1 MHCDMYCTS
10 NNPAFSAVA
19 DTPLH
24 HRRNQALKRITDIA
38 IASASLC
45 LLSPLFALIAL
56 AIFLEQCLQPQK
68 SSIFYT
74 QTRVSQ
80 YGNIFLMYKFR
91 TMIASAEHLSG
102 PVWASEGDERTT
114 TVGRWLR
121 RSSLDELPQLWNV
134 LKGEM
139 SFVGPRP
146 ERPFF
151 VEQFSQEIPCYPDR
165 HAVKA
170 GLTGWAQIHGY
181 RGNTSLTHRVEHDL
195 YYIQHWSLAL
205 DLKIILRSFAVL
217 LKDCVFYRAY

>member
-1 MHCDMYCTS
+1 MLCDMYCTS
-10 NNPAFSAVA
+10 NNPAFSAVT
-19 DTPLH
+19 DTPLR
-24 HRRNQALKRITDIA
+24 HRRNQALKRGTDIV
-38 IASASLC
+38 IASVSLC
-45 LLSPLFALIAL
+45 LLSPLLGLIAL
-56 AIFLEQCLQPQK
+56 MLVVEQCLKRQNG
-68 SSIFYT
+68 SVFYT

-80 YGNIFLMYKFR
+80 HGDIFLMYKFR

-114 TVGRWLR
+114 PVGKWLR

-151 VEQFSQEIPCYPDR
+151 VEKFSHEIPRYPER

-170 GLTGWAQIHGY
+170 GLTGWAQIHGL
-181 RGNTSLTHRVEHDL
+181 RGNTSLTQRVEHDL
-195 YYIQHWSLAL
+195 YYIQHWSFAL
-205 DLKIILRSFAVL
+205 DLHIILRSFAVL
-217 LKDCVFYRAY
+217 LKDCVSRRAY

>member
-1 MHCDMYCTS
+1 M
-10 NNPAFSAVA
+10 
-19 DTPLH
+19 
-24 HRRNQALKRITDIA
+24 TDIV
-38 IASASLC
+38 IAGVSLC
-45 LLSPLFALIAL
+45 LLSPLLGLIAL
-56 AIFLEQCLQPQK
+56 AIVMEQYLRGQDR
-68 SSIFYT
+68 SVFYT

-80 YGNIFLMYKFR
+80 HGSVFLMYKFR
-91 TMIASAEHLSG
+91 TMVASAERLSG

-114 TVGRWLR
+114 TVGKWLR

-151 VEQFSQEIPCYPDR
+151 VEQFSHEIPRYPER

-170 GLTGWAQIHGY
+170 GLTGWAQIHGL

-195 YYIQHWSLAL
+195 YYIHHWSLAL
-205 DLKIILRSFAVL
+205 DLQIILRSFAVL
-217 LKDCVFYRAY
+217 FKDCASRRAY